1 MVTRLAVWRLDQ
13 LACGLAFGPDIP
25 RLRGFM
31 LSYITLIF
39 CCQLA
44 GELLVAAVGI
54 PIPGPVAGMLIL
66 LGWLLAAGSIPEEL
80 GAVGDFLLGNFS
92 LLFIPAGVGI
102 MLHADLLDREWLPI
116 AVALVVSTLLTIAIT
131 ALVMQRLSAP
141 SKAQESQQ

>member
-1 MVTRLAVWRLDQ
+1 
-13 LACGLAFGPDIP
+13 
-25 RLRGFM
+25 M